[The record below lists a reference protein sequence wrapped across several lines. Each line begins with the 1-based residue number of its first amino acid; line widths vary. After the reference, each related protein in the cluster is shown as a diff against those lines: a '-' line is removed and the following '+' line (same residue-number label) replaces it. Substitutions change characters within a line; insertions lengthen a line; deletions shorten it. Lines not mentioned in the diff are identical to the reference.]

1 MAEKDDAEQS
11 GEAKAKGGKMKLI
24 IMVLPVLLVAGGAA
38 WFFLLRGGGGEEAKA
53 VPEPTPGPVVTL
65 DPITVNL
72 ASGHFLKVGL
82 ALQTDASAKEVD
94 GSHALDL
101 AISEF
106 SGDTIDE
113 LSSAEGRERAK
124 RELVA
129 RIKFAYLP
137 ETKDAEDASQEAMR
151 AAVSPKPAGGAGKS
165 AKGGGKSEKA
175 ASSAKPL
182 EPSTLSSQQVI
193 TASSQL
199 TVLPMVYD
207 LYFTEFVMQ

>member
-1 MAEKDDAEQS
+1 MAEKDDTEQS
-11 GEAKAKGGKMKLI
+11 GEAAKGGGKKKLI
-24 IMVLPVLLVAGGAA
+24 IMVLPVVLVAGVAA
-38 WFFLLRGGGGEEAKA
+38 WFFLLRGGGGEEVEA

-106 SGDTIDE
+106 SGETIDE

-124 RELVA
+124 RELLA

-137 ETKDAEDASQEAMR
+137 ESKDAEEAAQDAMKS
-151 AAVSPKPAGGAGKS
+151 AVSPKAA
-165 AKGGGKSEKA
+165 AKGG
-175 ASSAKPL
+175 ASSERAKSSEKPL
-182 EPSTLSSQQVI
+182 EPSALTSQQVI
-193 TASSQL
+193 TASSGL

-207 LYFTEFVMQ
+207 VYFTEFVMQ

>member
-1 MAEKDDAEQS
+1 MAERDDAEQP
-11 GEAKAKGGKMKLI
+11 GETAKGGGKVKLI
-24 IMVLPVLLVAGGAA
+24 IIVLPVVLVIGAAA
-38 WFFLLRGGGGEEAKA
+38 WFFLLRGDGGEKVKA
-53 VPEPTPGPVVTL
+53 IPEPTPGPVVTL

-72 ASGHFLKVGL
+72 ASGHFLKLGL

-106 SGDTIDE
+106 SGETIDE

-124 RELVA
+124 RELLA

-137 ETKDAEDASQEAMR
+137 ESTDAEEAAQDAMR
-151 AAVSPKPAGGAGKS
+151 SAVSPKAAKISEKSGGT
-165 AKGGGKSEKA
+165 AKKA
-175 ASSAKPL
+175 ASSEKPL
-182 EPSTLSSQQVI
+182 EPSALTSQQVI
-193 TASSQL
+193 TASSEL

>member
-1 MAEKDDAEQS
+1 MAERDDAEQS
-11 GEAKAKGGKMKLI
+11 DEAAKGGGKMKLI
-24 IMVLPVLLVAGGAA
+24 IIVLPVVLVIGAAA
-38 WFFLLRGGGGEEAKA
+38 WFFLLRGDGGEKVKA
-53 VPEPTPGPVVTL
+53 IPEPTPGPVVTL

-72 ASGHFLKVGL
+72 ASGHFLKLGL

-106 SGDTIDE
+106 SGETIDD

-124 RELVA
+124 RELLA

-137 ETKDAEDASQEAMR
+137 ESTDAEEAAQDAMR
-151 AAVSPKPAGGAGKS
+151 SAVSPKPAKTSEKSGGASK
-165 AKGGGKSEKA
+165 KA
-175 ASSAKPL
+175 ASSEKPL
-182 EPSTLSSQQVI
+182 EPSALTSQQVI
-193 TASSQL
+193 TASSEL

>member
-1 MAEKDDAEQS
+1 MAEKDAEQS
-11 GEAKAKGGKMKLI
+11 ADEAKAKSGAGRKKLI
-24 IMVLPVLLVAGGAA
+24 VMVLPVVLVAGAAA

-53 VPEPTPGPVVTL
+53 IPEPTPGPVVTL

-124 RELVA
+124 RELLA

-137 ETKDAEDASQEAMR
+137 ESTEAEEAAQDALK
-151 AAVSPKPAGGAGKS
+151 AAVSPKAAKASPKPAKSGK
-165 AKGGGKSEKA
+165 
-175 ASSAKPL
+175 ASSAKSL
-182 EPSTLSSQQVI
+182 EPAELSGQQVI
-193 TASSQL
+193 TASSEL

-207 LYFTEFVMQ
+207 VYFTEFVMQ